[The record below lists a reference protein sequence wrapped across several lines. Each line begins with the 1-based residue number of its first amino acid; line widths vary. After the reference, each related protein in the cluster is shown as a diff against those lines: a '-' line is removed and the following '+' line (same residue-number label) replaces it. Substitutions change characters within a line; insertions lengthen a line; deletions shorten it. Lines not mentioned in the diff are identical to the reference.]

1 MFILF
6 QLLPAFLSA
15 LFRVHLIIAGHA
27 INAINAHVADASK
40 QRRLLTTGRE
50 QPLFIL
56 HYYSESLLNLDN
68 IECACRH
75 RDAM

>member
-15 LFRVHLIIAGHA
+15 LFRVHLIIAGH
-27 INAINAHVADASK
+27 AINAHVADASK

>member
-15 LFRVHLIIAGHA
+15 LFRVHLIIASHT
-27 INAINAHVADASK
+27 INAHVADASK
-40 QRRLLTTGRE
+40 QRRLLTTCRE

-56 HYYSESLLNLDN
+56 HYYYSESLLNLDN